1 MSPLQP
7 QIEAQGLELYFK
19 AKGEDRRGVR
29 SESNETAG
37 TEELLEVPDSLLKNA
52 CGCSLIP
59 PSAVR
64 GHSSALLLPVLVS
77 KTSFEMVSR
86 ATAGTGW

>member
-1 MSPLQP
+1 MSLLQP
-7 QIEAQGLELYFK
+7 QIEAHWLGLYFK

-29 SESNETAG
+29 VESNDTAG

-52 CGCSLIP
+52 CGCALSS

-86 ATAGTGW
+86 VTAGAGW

>member
-52 CGCSLIP
+52 CGCALI
-59 PSAVR
+59 
-64 GHSSALLLPVLVS
+64 
-77 KTSFEMVSR
+77 
-86 ATAGTGW
+86 

>member
-1 MSPLQP
+1 VSPLQP

-37 TEELLEVPDSLLKNA
+37 TEELLEELDSLLKNA
-52 CGCSLIP
+52 CGC
-59 PSAVR
+59 
-64 GHSSALLLPVLVS
+64 ALRHPLL
-77 KTSFEMVSR
+77 
-86 ATAGTGW
+86 